1 MKYVVSWRE
10 RQASPREYEAARKN
24 LIEVF
29 KDFKLPKDCRID
41 QCLLRPGEFSGY
53 LIFETD
59 AVETDHLGHILAPVF
74 DRIHQQFRVDFQLTT
89 EPVVDVT
96 ESVVSFLA
104 S

>member
-10 RQASPREYEAARKN
+10 REASPREYEAAQKN

-29 KDFKLPKDCRID
+29 KDFKLPKDVKIN
-41 QCLLRPGEFSGY
+41 QCLIRAGEFSGY

-59 AVETDHLGHILAPVF
+59 ADETDHLGRILAPVF
-74 DRIHQQFRVDFQLTT
+74 DKIHNQFRVDFQRTT

-96 ESVVSFLA
+96 DAVVA
-104 S
+104 YVT